1 MHCLI
6 CIDSI
11 QITVHSEAKV
21 KQLSKELILSSQKTI
36 GLNIVLIFPQ

>member
-1 MHCLI
+1 MPCLI

-21 KQLSKELILSSQKTI
+21 KWLSKQFILSSQKTV
-36 GLNIVLIFPQ
+36 GLSIVLHFS